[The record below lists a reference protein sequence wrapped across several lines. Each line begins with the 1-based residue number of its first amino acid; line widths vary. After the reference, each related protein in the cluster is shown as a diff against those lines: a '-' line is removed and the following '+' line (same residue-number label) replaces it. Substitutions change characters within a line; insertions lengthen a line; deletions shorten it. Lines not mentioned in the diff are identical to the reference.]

1 MSGDHQL
8 IRDLLAGR
16 VVRDRRGSLQ
26 LQYLKEGSTEEKEA
40 RHALARMLR
49 SSRPLDLG
57 VRCLIAVM
65 IDPDCDEADR
75 RIRFKHK
82 RRGQRSNALAEKEVA
97 EFIWS
102 QRQAGRQVKVAVD
115 DARKKFGLEQSR
127 VKAIWGLW
135 GPILKRLKRE
145 S

>member
-8 IRDLLAGR
+8 IRDLLGGR
-16 VVRDRRGSLQ
+16 VVRTPRGSLQ
-26 LQYLKEGSTEEKEA
+26 LQYLKEGSAEEKEA

-49 SSRPLDLG
+49 SSRPIDLG
-57 VRCLIAVM
+57 VRYLIAAM

-75 RIRFKHK
+75 RIRFEHK
-82 RRGQRSNALAEKEVA
+82 RKGQRSNALAEKEVA
-97 EFIWS
+97 EFIRS
-102 QRQAGRQVKVAVD
+102 LRQSGKQMKLAVD
-115 DARKKFGLEQSR
+115 NARQEFGLKQSR

>member
-8 IRDLLAGR
+8 IRDLLGGR

-49 SSRPLDLG
+49 GSRPLDPGL
-57 VRCLIAVM
+57 RYLIAAM
-65 IDPDCDEADR
+65 IDPDEVGR
-75 RIRFKHK
+75 RIRFGN
-82 RRGQRSNALAEKEVA
+82 RRKGRPSNALAEKEVA

-102 QRQAGRQVKVAVD
+102 QRRAGIQMKVAVD
-115 DARKKFGLEQSR
+115 DARKKFGLKESR
-127 VKAIWGLW
+127 INAIWGLW
-135 GPILKRLKRE
+135 EPILKRLKRE
-145 S
+145 T